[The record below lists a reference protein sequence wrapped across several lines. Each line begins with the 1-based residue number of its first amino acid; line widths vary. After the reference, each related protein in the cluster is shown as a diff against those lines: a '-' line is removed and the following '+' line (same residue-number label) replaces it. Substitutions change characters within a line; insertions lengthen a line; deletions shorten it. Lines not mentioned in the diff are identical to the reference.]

1 VSYLCVFLGT
11 TEYRITGNFK
21 TYKLMEE
28 QMVTARIA
36 YRSIRK
42 SKSYAPQKLS
52 WSKIEIIVLI
62 K

>member
-1 VSYLCVFLGT
+1 
-11 TEYRITGNFK
+11 
-21 TYKLMEE
+21 M
-28 QMVTARIA
+28 A